1 MSAPY
6 NGMLDD
12 PTLTPEYKHW
22 MACTINGVAAQAAR
36 GPVPWGRRQGDY
48 GWIKSYR
55 SINGITEILTNH
67 GWVKV

>member
-36 GPVPWGRRQGDY
+36 GPVPY
-48 GWIKSYR
+48 AKSV
-55 SINGITEILTNH
+55 IHTEVLTNH
-67 GWVKV
+67 GWVRVK